1 MKDILLITIVAAL
14 PCVFFYIIGF
24 VIGRQTI
31 SKEVGQLLSRPTQRA
46 ADVAD
51 DRPYCSVCNG
61 YHYPVPKEGHFKPQR
76 G

>member
-1 MKDILLITIVAAL
+1 MDPILGVA
-14 PCVFFYIIGF
+14 IGISMPMLF
-24 VIGRQTI
+24 GFMLGYHMGKQAK
-31 SKEVGQLLSRPTQRA
+31 SKEILEALSRPTQRA
-46 ADVAD
+46 ADVSD